1 VIRRKIHSGKPLPK
15 SYNDVASMT
24 QIKGKLSKL
33 IADKNTKLEDILKQ
47 CGEIEQQ
54 KFGYPSSVL
63 E

>member
-47 CGEIEQQ
+47 CG
-54 KFGYPSSVL
+54 
-63 E
+63 